1 MVWLA
6 SDHPQTVSSIHRVV
20 GNVVAIAE
28 QTVAVK
34 GLTWFYREAAPVGN
48 SPKLPVL
55 LLHGLVSQ
63 SYSWRAVMP
72 TLAEQGFRAIAPDW
86 IGHGFSDKPDK
97 RDFAYTPAAFIE
109 SLTGFLDALDIPQV
123 HLVAQGFLG
132 HLGIQFAL
140 QHPDRVDRLA
150 IINAPIT
157 TAAKLP
163 WKMRQFGLPLAGD
176 MITQDPLLVDRTLE
190 GGGPYQ
196 IDDADLDVYRRPFLK
211 SSDVGR
217 ALLTTVRR
225 LDLPTSTAAIEAGL
239 TTWEHPTLL
248 LWGMSDPWLPVSL
261 AEVCLGNLA
270 NGELKT
276 LEEVGHYAQED
287 WAEKVASALD
297 TFLRQ
302 MAV

>member
-1 MVWLA
+1 MVGI
-6 SDHPQTVSSIHRVV
+6 S
-20 GNVVAIAE
+20 E
-28 QTVAVK
+28 QTVIVN
-34 GLTWFYREAAPVGN
+34 GLTWFYREAAPVGE

-63 SYSWRAVMP
+63 SYSWRGVMP

-86 IGHGFSDKPDK
+86 IGHGFSEKPDK
-97 RDFAYTPAAFIE
+97 RDFAYTAAALVE
-109 SLTGFLDALDIPQV
+109 ALGKFLDALEISKV

-132 HLGIQFAL
+132 HVGIQFAL
-140 QHPDRVDRLA
+140 QNPERVDRLA
-150 IINAPIT
+150 IINAPISVE
-157 TAAKLP
+157 AKLP
-163 WKMRQFGLPLAGD
+163 WKMRQFGIPLAGD
-176 MITQDPLLVDRTLE
+176 MITQDPILVDRTLE

-196 IDDADLDVYRRPFLK
+196 VDDDDLDVYRRPFLQ

-217 ALLTTVRR
+217 ALLVTVRR
-225 LDLPTSTAAIEAGL
+225 MDVPAATAAIEAGL
-239 TTWEHPTLL
+239 KSWDHPTLL
-248 LWGMSDPWLPVSL
+248 LWGLSDPWLPVRL
-261 AEVCLGNLA
+261 AETCLKGLP

-287 WAEKVASALD
+287 WANKVADALS